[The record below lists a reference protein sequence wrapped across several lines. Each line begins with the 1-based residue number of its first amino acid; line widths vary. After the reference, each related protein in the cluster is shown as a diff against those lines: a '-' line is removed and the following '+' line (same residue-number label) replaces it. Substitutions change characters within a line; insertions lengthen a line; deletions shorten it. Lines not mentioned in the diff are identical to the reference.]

1 MAMSILNN
9 ATAMLSLGELNKNI
23 SNMGRQQK
31 KLSSGMKINSAGDD
45 ASAYAISER
54 MRVKLRALDQ
64 DVDNVKTGTTL
75 LNVAGGAID
84 NIIDELRNMKEMAI
98 NSANDHNTDQD
109 RAILQKEFEQK
120 MQNIEDIASSTNYNG
135 RYLLNGNYNSPR
147 TYWGVVTKQG
157 DPQTTTLVVGQRLE
171 KVQIG
176 TTKVQVGMELV
187 RKSDPNIVKGLT
199 SAFSVANSST
209 YVVPK
214 GREDSSLKECSLVIS
229 TGHSNQAKEPVA
241 VKIDFSGMKKEN
253 GDEVN
258 IPSDLHEQGFSFLC
272 AACKDQ
278 FITIKFDS
286 TTDDSTYVQSD
297 PNTESSVTF
306 TIGIKSV
313 TNTKEL
319 EAAVFN
325 GIKNAPG
332 RPTDTSEWKGNATW
346 GTTTPP
352 DTATS
357 LIMDIHHNFRIAENP
372 NGDGYVFLKGSTGAH
387 FGTGYFAPDEGIFDL
402 GTIQDVFVPKY
413 KEEPIWEEQWVPE
426 TKTVT
431 TYSLI
436 HTEEWVDDPGNPL
449 IIHHGTKAN
458 ENLHVFINNM
468 HTDAMGLIGT
478 KIDNGKDALWALSD
492 AKTGRVGAIDA
503 AIEYA
508 LGEATNIGA
517 YITRLEFTEENLVTA
532 NENTQS
538 AESVIRDSNMAKEMT
553 GFTKSSILS
562 QTAQAMLAQA
572 NQNSSQVIS
581 LLQ

>member
-171 KVQIG
+171 KVKIG
-176 TTKVQVGMELV
+176 TTKVQVGMDLI
-187 RKSDPNIVKGLT
+187 RKSDQNTVQGLT
-199 SAFSVANSST
+199 SAFKVANSST
-209 YVVPK
+209 YALPK
-214 GREDSSLKECSLVIS
+214 GREDSSLKECSSVLSIGSFS
-229 TGHSNQAKEPVA
+229 TEPLA

-253 GDEVN
+253 GEEIN
-258 IPSDLHEQGFSFLC
+258 IPGDLHEQGFSILC

-278 FITIKFDS
+278 FITVKFDA
-286 TTDDSTYVQSD
+286 TTDDSTYVSSL
-297 PNTESSVTF
+297 PNEESSVTF

-313 TNTKEL
+313 TNAKDL

-332 RPTDTSEWKGNATW
+332 RPKDTSEWHGNGTW
-346 GTTTPP
+346 GATTPP
-352 DTATS
+352 DTDTS
-357 LIMDIHHNFRIAENP
+357 VIIDIHHNVRIAENP
-372 NGDGYVFLKGSTGAH
+372 NGDGYVFLKGSTG
-387 FGTGYFAPDEGIFDL
+387 GPYGDKYFTPNAGFYDI

-436 HTEEWVDDPGNPL
+436 HTEEWIDDPGNPL